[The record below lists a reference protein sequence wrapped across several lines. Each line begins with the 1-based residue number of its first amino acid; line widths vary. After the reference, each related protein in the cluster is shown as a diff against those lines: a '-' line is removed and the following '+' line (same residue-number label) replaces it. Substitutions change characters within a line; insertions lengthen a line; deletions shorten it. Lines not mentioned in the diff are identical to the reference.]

1 MKINQIV
8 GEHKKGFRAKK
19 YAKKPT
25 NTIAPK
31 KPEPI
36 KPQVPVGPGDKLN
49 ESLQTAFDSW
59 MNSEYAPYDDDSGD
73 YNEVFRKALHF
84 AADHLDNRSDSEH
97 LAHKLTNMFHGEDP
111 DTDLDETGEAGQ
123 QAFQVQKTGPE
134 GTTLVNPATK
144 VQMQLPP
151 EMSAQMVQDKNDPKQ
166 FNLSQQAVTPTAGG
180 QANDKPAGPQ
190 MGDTVTL
197 SAPTM
202 GEEGEETTPPIAPEA
217 TDGPAVGEES
227 GVFPSRNPGTP
238 AAAQAA
244 QAQQEPAKPVQSAV
258 YPSRNVRES
267 RNADDVLL
275 DQMRTIAGLR

>member
-8 GEHKKGFRAKK
+8 GEHKKGFKAKK
-19 YAKKPT
+19 YAKKPV
-25 NTIAPK
+25 NAIGPKKPAK

-36 KPQVPVGPGDKLN
+36 TAQGPVGPGDQLK

-84 AADHLDNRSDSEH
+84 AANHLDNRSDSEH

-111 DTDLDETGEAGQ
+111 EMDLDEDEAY
-123 QAFQVQKTGPE
+123 QVQKTGPE

-151 EMSAQMVQDKNDPKQ
+151 EMAAQMVQDKTDPKK
-166 FNLSQQAVTPTAGG
+166 FTLSQQAVTPTVGG
-180 QANDKPAGPQ
+180 ADANKPQGPQ
-190 MGDTVTL
+190 MGDTV
-197 SAPTM
+197 AIAGMPM
-202 GEEGEETTPPIAPEA
+202 GEEGEDATPPVAPEA
-217 TDGPAVGEES
+217 TDEAPVGEES

-238 AAAQAA
+238 AAQQAQ

-267 RNADDVLL
+267 RSADDALL
-275 DQMRTIAGLR
+275 DKMRTIAGLR

>member
-19 YAKKPT
+19 YAKKPI

-36 KPQVPVGPGDKLN
+36 KPQGPVGPGDKLN
-49 ESLQTAFDSW
+49 ESLQKAFDSW

-84 AADHLDNRSDSEH
+84 AADHLDNRSDSES
-97 LAHKLTNMFHGEDP
+97 LASKLTSMFHGEDP
-111 DTDLDETGEAGQ
+111 DIDLDETGEAGQ
-123 QAFQVQKTGPE
+123 QAFQVQKNGPE
-134 GTTLVNPATK
+134 GMTLLNPATK

-166 FNLSQQAVTPTAGG
+166 FNLSQQAITPTAG
-180 QANDKPAGPQ
+180 AEAKPSGPQ

-197 SAPTM
+197 SGPTM
-202 GEEGEETTPPIAPEA
+202 GAESVDGETPPVAPEA
-217 TDGPAVGEES
+217 TDGAPVGEVQS
-227 GVFPSRNPGTP
+227 AVFPSRNPGTP
-238 AAAQAA
+238 AADQATKT
-244 QAQQEPAKPVQSAV
+244 QQEPNKQVQSAV
-258 YPSRNVRES
+258 YPSRNKVQEAD
-267 RNADDVLL
+267 NALL
-275 DQMRTIAGLR
+275 DKMRTIAGLR